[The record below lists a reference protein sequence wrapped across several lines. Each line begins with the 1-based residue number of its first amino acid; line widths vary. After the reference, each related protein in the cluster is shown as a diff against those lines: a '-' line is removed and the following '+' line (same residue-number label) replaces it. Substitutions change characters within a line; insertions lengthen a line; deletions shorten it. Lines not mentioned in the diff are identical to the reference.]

1 MADSYPSSRP
11 APLRP
16 PLAETAA
23 LTRRITLLSAGTA
36 LLLMTLKA
44 VVWGVTGSVAV
55 LASLADSGLDLLA
68 SLATFFAVRYAFSPA
83 DAEHRFG
90 HGKAEA
96 FASLVQAALV
106 LVSAALIGREAIER
120 LFDPQPIERESW
132 AMGVMVASMIVTGL
146 LLAAQTRVV
155 RRTGS
160 LAVAGDRAHYAA
172 DLASNLVA
180 LLGILGAVFL
190 NLPVLDAVAGLAV
203 TAWLVWGAT
212 QVFRQASHH
221 LMDRELPDGEREALV
236 QALFADPAVEGVHQL
251 RTRASGPY
259 VHVQAH
265 IDVEPTL
272 TLLQA
277 HDVIEAAETR
287 LLALHPGADVILH
300 VDPRGEAEHHPEAYS
315 EERLKDRLAH
325 RADARYPVRP

>member
-1 MADSYPSSRP
+1 MAASQ

-16 PLAETAA
+16 SLEETAA

-36 LLLMTLKA
+36 LFLLTLKA
-44 VVWGVTGSVAV
+44 VVWGYSGSVSV
-55 LASLADSGLDLLA
+55 LASLADSGLDLIA
-68 SLATFFAVRYAFSPA
+68 SLATFFAVRYAVSPA

-96 FASLVQAALV
+96 FASLIQAALV

-120 LFDPQPIERESW
+120 LIDPRPLAREGW
-132 AMGVMVASMIVTGL
+132 AMSVMAASL
-146 LLAAQTRVV
+146 LITALLVAAQTRVV

-160 LAVAGDRAHYAA
+160 VAVAGDRAHYTA
-172 DLASNLVA
+172 DMASNLVA
-180 LLGILGAVFL
+180 LLGIAGAVWL
-190 NLPVLDAVAGLAV
+190 DRPALDAAAGLV
-203 TAWLVWGAT
+203 VSLWLVWGAYK
-212 QVFRQASHH
+212 VFRTASHH
-221 LMDRELPDGEREALV
+221 LMDRELPDAEREALV

-277 HDVIEAAETR
+277 HDVIEAAEER
-287 LLALHPGADVILH
+287 LIALHPGADVILH
-300 VDPRGEAEHHPEAYS
+300 VDPRGEAEHHPEHYS
-315 EERLKDRLAH
+315 EERLNDRMAH
-325 RADARYPVRP
+325 RADARYRDRPEMKP

>member
-1 MADSYPSSRP
+1 MAATP

-16 PLAETAA
+16 PLEETAA
-23 LTRRITLLSAGTA
+23 LTRRITGLSAGAA
-36 LLLMTLKA
+36 LLLVALKA
-44 VVWGVTGSVAV
+44 VVWGVTGSVSV

-96 FASLVQAALV
+96 FASLIQAALV
-106 LVSAALIGREAIER
+106 LVSAALIGREAVER
-120 LFDPQPIERESW
+120 LFDPRPLAREGW
-132 AMGVMVASMIVTGL
+132 AMGVMGVSLVVTGL
-146 LLAAQTRVV
+146 LVAAQTRVV

-160 LAVAGDRAHYAA
+160 VAVAGDRAHYAA
-172 DLASNLVA
+172 DIGSNAVA
-180 LLGILGAVFL
+180 LLGIGGAVLL
-190 NLPVLDAVAGLAV
+190 NRPALDAVAGLLV
-203 TAWLVWGAT
+203 MAWLVWGAF

-221 LMDRELPDGEREALV
+221 LMDRELPSEQREALL

-277 HDVIEAAETR
+277 HDVVEDAEER

-300 VDPRGEAEHHPEAYS
+300 VDPRGEAEHHPETYS
-315 EERLKDRLAH
+315 EERLAH
-325 RADARYPVRP
+325 RADARYPPRTPA